1 MTIKERIEQLREQLH
16 RYNYAYYIEDKS
28 LVTDLAFDQLLKELQ
43 ALEQA
48 NPQYNDPNSPTQR
61 VGGNITKNFPTV
73 VHAERMYSLD
83 NTYSP
88 QELGDWIK
96 RIEKRLGTP
105 VNDFTCELK
114 FDGASINMTYVNGA
128 LEKAVTR
135 GDGTQGDEVTANVKT
150 IKNVPLRLQGDF
162 PERFDIR
169 GEIILPLEGF
179 KQLNEKRLAAG
190 EEPYRNPRNT
200 ASGSLKLQDS
210 TETAQR
216 PLECFFYALA
226 GDLPYSTHWE
236 GLTKARSWG
245 FTVPNSMQAV
255 SSIEE
260 MLDYIKKWGDQ
271 RDALP
276 FEIDGVVIKVNSID
290 VQEQLGF
297 TAKSPRWAISYKYKA
312 EQVSTRLNSVS
323 YQVGRTGAITPVA
336 NLEPVLLS
344 GTIVKRASLH
354 NADQIE
360 KLNLRVGD
368 YVYVEKGGEIIPKIM
383 GFDPERRGDLAAA
396 IQYIEHCP
404 DCGSPL
410 ERIEGEA
417 QHYCIN
423 DANCPTQIIGKIQHF
438 VGRKAMDIEGIG
450 SETVSLLYQQGL
462 IRTIADLYR
471 LTADD
476 LLPLERMAQ
485 KSVDN
490 LLAGVAASKKQPF
503 AKVLFGLGI
512 RHVGETVAKRLV
524 KHFGSMEALANA
536 SYEAL
541 LAVDDVG
548 EKIVESLQAYFANPQ
563 QQEMIHALR
572 GFGLTL
578 AAEVKQQASS
588 QLEGKKIV
596 VSGVFERMS
605 RNELKQLI
613 EDHGGKVG
621 SSISGK
627 TSFVVAGT
635 SMGPAKKEKAAQLG
649 VPLLSEEDFLNML

>member
-28 LVTDLAFDQLLKELQ
+28 LVTDLTFDQLLKELQ

-96 RIEKRLGTP
+96 RIEKRIGSP

-179 KQLNEKRLAAG
+179 KQLNEKRLAVG

-271 RDALP
+271 RDTLP

-462 IRTIADLYR
+462 ILTIADLYR

-548 EKIVESLQAYFANPQ
+548 EKIVESLQSYFANPQ

-578 AAEVKQQASS
+578 AAEVKQQASN
-588 QLEGKKIV
+588 QLEGKTIV

-627 TSFVVAGT
+627 TSFVVAGA

>member
-28 LVTDLAFDQLLKELQ
+28 LVADLAFDQLLKELQ

-260 MLDYIKKWGDQ
+260 MLDYIKKWGYQ
-271 RDALP
+271 RDTLP

-588 QLEGKKIV
+588 QLEGKTIV

>member
-1 MTIKERIEQLREQLH
+1 MTIKERIDKLREQLH
-16 RYNYAYYIEDKS
+16 HYNYAYYIEDKS
-28 LVTDLAFDQLLKELQ
+28 LVSDLEFDQLLKELQ

-48 NPQYNDPNSPTQR
+48 HPEFDDPNSPSQR

-96 RIEKRLGTP
+96 RIEKRYGGP
-105 VNDFTCELK
+105 INDFTCELK
-114 FDGASINMTYVNGA
+114 FDGASINMTYVNGS

-162 PERFDIR
+162 PDRFDIR
-169 GEIILPLEGF
+169 GEIVLPLAGF
-179 KQLNEKRLAAG
+179 KALNEKRIAAG
-190 EEPYRNPRNT
+190 EEAYRNPRNT

-216 PLECFFYALA
+216 PLECYFYALA
-226 GDLPYSTHWE
+226 GDLAYSTHWE
-236 GLTKARSWG
+236 GLINARSWG
-245 FTVPNSMQAV
+245 FTVPESMQQV
-255 SSIEE
+255 STLEGMLNYIEK
-260 MLDYIKKWGDQ
+260 MGAQ
-271 RDALP
+271 REYLP
-276 FEIDGVVIKVNSID
+276 FEIDGVVIKVNSIA

-297 TAKSPRWAISYKYKA
+297 TAKSPRWAISYKFKA

-344 GTIVKRASLH
+344 GTMVKRASLH

-360 KLNLRVGD
+360 KLNLRIGD

-383 GFDPERRGDLAAA
+383 GFDPERRGNLTDA
-396 IQYIEHCP
+396 IQYIDRCP
-404 DCGSPL
+404 DCDSPL
-410 ERIEGEA
+410 ERIAGEA
-417 QHYCIN
+417 QHYCTN
-423 DANCPTQIIGKIQHF
+423 EAFCPPQIIGKIQHF

-450 SETVSLLYQQGL
+450 GETVSLLYQQGL
-462 IRTIADLYR
+462 IKSIADLYR
-471 LTADD
+471 LTEED

-490 LLAGVAASKKQPF
+490 LLAGVEASKQQPF

-524 KHFGSMEALANA
+524 NHFGSLEAMMEA
-536 SYEAL
+536 SYEDL
-541 LAVDDVG
+541 LAVDDIG
-548 EKIVESLQAYFANPQ
+548 EKIVESVQAFFTAPVQRELLKDLQA
-563 QQEMIHALR
+563 
-572 GFGLTL
+572 FGLSFK
-578 AAEVKQQASS
+578 AELKAQTSS
-588 QLEGKKIV
+588 LLSGKTIV
-596 VSGVFERMS
+596 VSGVFERLS
-605 RNELKQLI
+605 RSELKQLI
-613 EDHGGKVG
+613 EDNGGKVG

-627 TSFVVAGT
+627 TSFVVAGA
-635 SMGPAKKEKAAQLG
+635 SMGPAKKQKAEDLG
-649 VPLLSEEDFLNML
+649 IPLISEEDFLEML

>member
-28 LVTDLAFDQLLKELQ
+28 LVTDLTFDQLLKELQ

-96 RIEKRLGTP
+96 RIEKRIGSP

-179 KQLNEKRLAAG
+179 KQLNEKRLAVG

-236 GLTKARSWG
+236 GLTKARLWG

-271 RDALP
+271 RDTLP

-462 IRTIADLYR
+462 ILTIADLYR

-578 AAEVKQQASS
+578 AAEVKQQASN
-588 QLEGKKIV
+588 QLEGKTIV

-627 TSFVVAGT
+627 TSFVVAGA

>member
-1 MTIKERIEQLREQLH
+1 
-16 RYNYAYYIEDKS
+16 
-28 LVTDLAFDQLLKELQ
+28 
-43 ALEQA
+43 
-48 NPQYNDPNSPTQR
+48 
-61 VGGNITKNFPTV
+61 
-73 VHAERMYSLD
+73 
-83 NTYSP
+83 
-88 QELGDWIK
+88 
-96 RIEKRLGTP
+96 
-105 VNDFTCELK
+105 
-114 FDGASINMTYVNGA
+114 
-128 LEKAVTR
+128 
-135 GDGTQGDEVTANVKT
+135 
-150 IKNVPLRLQGDF
+150 
-162 PERFDIR
+162 
-169 GEIILPLEGF
+169 
-179 KQLNEKRLAAG
+179 
-190 EEPYRNPRNT
+190 
-200 ASGSLKLQDS
+200 
-210 TETAQR
+210 
-216 PLECFFYALA
+216 
-226 GDLPYSTHWE
+226 
-236 GLTKARSWG
+236 
-245 FTVPNSMQAV
+245 MQAV

-578 AAEVKQQASS
+578 AAEVKQQTSS
-588 QLEGKKIV
+588 QLEGKTIV

>member
-588 QLEGKKIV
+588 QLEGKTIV

-627 TSFVVAGT
+627 TSFVVAGA